1 LNSSRISALEQ
12 TLRDYPNRDYG
23 EVIVPAV
30 GVTFDSAGEAYEFYN
45 IYFWERGFGVTMEK
59 AG

>member
-12 TLRDYPNRDYG
+12 KLRDYLNRGYG

-30 GVTFDSAGEAYEFYN
+30 EVTFDSAGEAYEFYN
-45 IYFWERGFGVTMEK
+45 IYFLVRGFGVTMEK